1 MKKNLN
7 TLVDDIYS
15 MISSLGEDKK
25 IKISE
30 KEYEAFGKA
39 MADALKH
46 WATPSKKS
54 ANKIRMS
61 NVGKPLRRLWY
72 DLKSDKEQQEKLHPS
87 TFIKFLYGHL
97 LEELLLFFV
106 RTSGHKVENEQKEIS
121 ISGIKGHMDCMI
133 DGEVVD
139 IKTAS
144 GYSFKKFQEGTL
156 GEQDSFGY
164 LSQLAGYEHAENTN
178 EGGFL
183 VMNKETGELTLFRPD
198 DLDKPNIT
206 SKISMVKKAIAKD
219 TPPDRCFSPVP
230 DGMSGN
236 MKLPRD
242 CVWCPY
248 KFECHKDANDG
259 QGLRVFEYAK
269 GNAYLTHIEKVPNVR
284 EL

>member
-46 WATPSKKS
+46 WATPSKRS
-54 ANKIRMS
+54 ANKIKMS

-106 RTSGHKVENEQKEIS
+106 RTAGHKVENEQKEIS

-183 VMNKETGELTLFRPD
+183 VMNKNR
-198 DLDKPNIT
+198 
-206 SKISMVKKAIAKD
+206 
-219 TPPDRCFSPVP
+219 R
-230 DGMSGN
+230 
-236 MKLPRD
+236 
-242 CVWCPY
+242 
-248 KFECHKDANDG
+248 
-259 QGLRVFEYAK
+259 
-269 GNAYLTHIEKVPNVR
+269 
-284 EL
+284 